1 MLVFRS
7 VLLLIAICLYFFYRE
22 ALDYTA
28 VFQQGLSGAFLWV
41 VWLTL
46 VINMMYRLIPN
57 RRIATGA
64 RKHFACTYSAA
75 LPSGKVTEEKQIS
88 PGQLHKGAL
97 LSGLGWFVISAAV
110 IVALFL
116 LDMLSPAIVLIFALV
131 YAVFDLIF
139 VLFFCPL
146 QAFFMHNR
154 CCVSCRIYNWDYFMM
169 CAPLIVFPH
178 VYSVSLFLLSLTVL
192 LRWEIA
198 VRKTPHYFVKET
210 NASLTCETCDERL
223 CRLHYRIKR
232 DC

>member
-7 VLLLIAICLYFFYRE
+7 VLLLTAVCLYFFYRE

-28 VFQQGLSGAFLWV
+28 IFQKGLCGALLWV

-46 VINMMYRLIPN
+46 VINMLYRFFPN

-75 LPSGKVTEEKQIS
+75 LPTGNGAEEKQIS
-88 PGQLHKGAL
+88 PEQLHKGAL

-116 LDMLSPAIVLIFALV
+116 LDMLSPAIILIFALV
-131 YAVFDLIF
+131 YAAFDLIF

-154 CCVSCRIYNWDYFMM
+154 CCVSCRIYNWDYFMI
-169 CAPLIVFPH
+169 CAPLIVFPNF
-178 VYSVSLFLLSLTVL
+178 YSVSLFLLSLAVL

-198 VRKTPHYFVKET
+198 VMKTPHYFTKET
-210 NASLTCETCDERL
+210 NASLTCKSCDEKL
-223 CRLHYRIKR
+223 CRLHYKTKM